1 VGDAGVKGS
10 GGMGLKVNVVG
21 GKRAPGFSGR
31 KTNVRVEVCVGK
43 EEQDK
48 WTVAGETTE
57 ENMVVGGMGGSGK
70 VGMNVRVR
78 SRFVLSD
85 GTVGV
90 ASDAVAVGGIPKR
103 KGLIV
108 LELPELGGEA
118 SGGVAE
124 ETVVVGLGAME
135 EEEAKRKEAASRVVD
150 DAKNSLRDSSVVL
163 DFKLFMDALA
173 GQVGAEGEGGGS
185 EEEEETES
193 EDETEEET
201 EEEADEEAEQEDL
214 AKGWKRVY
222 SEAEGAHYY
231 HHAELG
237 RSCWTK
243 PTA

>member
-1 VGDAGVKGS
+1 
-10 GGMGLKVNVVG
+10 
-21 GKRAPGFSGR
+21 
-31 KTNVRVEVCVGK
+31 
-43 EEQDK
+43 
-48 WTVAGETTE
+48 
-57 ENMVVGGMGGSGK
+57 
-70 VGMNVRVR
+70 
-78 SRFVLSD
+78 
-85 GTVGV
+85 
-90 ASDAVAVGGIPKR
+90 
-103 KGLIV
+103 
-108 LELPELGGEA
+108 
-118 SGGVAE
+118 
-124 ETVVVGLGAME
+124 
-135 EEEAKRKEAASRVVD
+135 
-150 DAKNSLRDSSVVL
+150 VL